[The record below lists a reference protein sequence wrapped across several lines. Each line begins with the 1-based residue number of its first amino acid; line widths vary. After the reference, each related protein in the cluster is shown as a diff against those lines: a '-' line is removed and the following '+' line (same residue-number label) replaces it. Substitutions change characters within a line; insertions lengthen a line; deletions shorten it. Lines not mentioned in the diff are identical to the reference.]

1 MPLASNLPR
10 TFRQLSLT
18 AITLLLAACAGA
30 QAATSQPGATPTE
43 TAINT
48 TPTQAPINDTA
59 EPMPATSEPAATPTA
74 TPGPDDWTSAP
85 VIPVISANALAI
97 YEHGLELGNDPR
109 VFSKLGDCETFT
121 TWFLTPFDQQ
131 PQTYD
136 LGPYSHLTAVI
147 EYYSGSFERPSM
159 AARPGF
165 NASSVFA
172 PLWADPERCE
182 SGETPIECEFRRNHP
197 SVVLI
202 MFGTNDRWHLDE
214 FEAQMRRMIEYA
226 IEHGV
231 VPILSTKADNLEGDE
246 SINRTIY
253 ALALEYDIP
262 LWNFWRAVQPLP
274 NHGLD
279 PDGAHLTFGANRF
292 GDDDAMQ
299 AAWPV
304 RNLTALQVLD
314 AILNATEDG

>member
-1 MPLASNLPR
+1 MSPPVLTKNPARSAIPLLFAL
-10 TFRQLSLT
+10 LLT
-18 AITLLLAACAGA
+18 ACTVAPAAE
-30 QAATSQPGATPTE
+30 TVQPDPVTPAPAHTPARP
-43 TAINT
+43 TAL
-48 TPTQAPINDTA
+48 PA
-59 EPMPATSEPAATPTA
+59 EAMGPLPAATPTP
-74 TPGPDDWTSAP
+74 TPGPDDWKDAP
-85 VIPVISANALAI
+85 VIPVISENALAI
-97 YEHGLELGNDPR
+97 YQRGLELGNDPH

-136 LGPYSHLTAVI
+136 LGPYTELEAVI
-147 EYYSGSFERPSM
+147 TYYAGSFARPSM

-182 SGETPIECEFRRNHP
+182 VGETPLACEFRLNQP
-197 SVVLI
+197 SMVLI
-202 MFGTNDRWHLDE
+202 MFGTNDLWHQEE
-214 FEAQMRRMIEYA
+214 FELQMRRMIEFS
-226 IEHGV
+226 IEAGV

-262 LWNFWRAVQPLP
+262 LWNFWGALQDLP
-274 NHGLD
+274 QQGLD
-279 PDGAHLTFGANRF
+279 DDGAHLTFAANRF
-292 GDDDAMQ
+292 GDPQALL

-304 RNLTALQVLD
+304 RNLTALQVLEAFRTAAD
-314 AILNATEDG
+314 S